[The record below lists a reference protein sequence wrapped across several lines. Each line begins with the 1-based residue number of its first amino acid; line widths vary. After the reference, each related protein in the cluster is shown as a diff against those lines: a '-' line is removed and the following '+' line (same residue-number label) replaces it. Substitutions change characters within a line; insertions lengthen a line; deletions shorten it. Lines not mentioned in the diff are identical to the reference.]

1 MVVGGPCDYCVSPV
15 QRIGFWGFSHFFRT
29 FGSGLGT
36 VGMGDLDLDL
46 GLTINN
52 TFNAIIS
59 KTKYFRL
66 PLSYEVRRERPE
78 TDLSL

>member
-1 MVVGGPCDYCVSPV
+1 
-15 QRIGFWGFSHFFRT
+15 
-29 FGSGLGT
+29 
-36 VGMGDLDLDL
+36 MGDLDLDL